1 MLAHAACVGGVL
13 GAGRASAQTPATVPG
28 PSSVPSQTQAA
39 PAALD
44 AMPALPATE
53 DWAVHAQST
62 FTDQYHPAFTAA
74 YNGPNSLDPGSRGD
88 ETFDAT
94 IFAGFRPWRG
104 GEIWVN
110 GELDQGFGLND
121 TLGLAGFSSAEAYKV
136 GEAYPYV
143 RLTRLFLRQ
152 TFDLGG
158 AVQGVDPDQN
168 VLGGTQTAN
177 RVVVT
182 IGKISVPDVFDTNKY
197 AHDARND
204 FLNWAVIDGGAFDY
218 AADAWGYTYGGAL
231 EWYQDWWTLRTGY
244 FEGSVTPNSPHVSLP
259 LGRQFQLLSEAEGRY
274 RLFGQDSKLKL
285 LGFMTRAKL
294 GTFSELEQFYTAN
307 PEAADNIILAEA
319 VRHLRNKFGGEINLE
334 QPITADLGA
343 FLRASLNDG
352 RTESYDFT
360 DITRSLSGGLS
371 LAGTAWGRKDDTVG
385 TAFVVNNISHGL
397 KDYLADGFLGILVG
411 DGKLTNAG
419 PEQICETF
427 YSYAVRSGV
436 EITADYQLVNHPAYN
451 VDRGPVSILG
461 LRLHAQF

>member
-1 MLAHAACVGGVL
+1 MCQTLPRSVLPGRVAPWLILALAALLRGGP
-13 GAGRASAQTPATVPG
+13 AMAQTPTPAPG
-28 PSSVPSQTQAA
+28 QSDA
-39 PAALD
+39 P
-44 AMPALPATE
+44 PLPATE
-53 DWAVHAQST
+53 DWAFHAQST
-62 FTDQYHPAFTAA
+62 FTDQYHPAFSAA
-74 YNGPNSLDPGSRGD
+74 YSGPNSLNPGSRGD

-94 IFAGFRPWRG
+94 IFAGYRPWRG

-110 GELDQGFGLND
+110 GELDQGFGLSD

-136 GEAYPYV
+136 GESVPYV
-143 RLTRLFLRQ
+143 RLTRLFFRQ
-152 TFDLGG
+152 TLDLGG
-158 AVQGVDPDQN
+158 AVQGVDADQN

-218 AADAWGYTYGGAL
+218 AADAWGYSYGGAL
-231 EWYQDWWTLRTGY
+231 EWYQDWWTLRSGF
-244 FEGSVTPNSPHVSLP
+244 FEGSVTPNSPHLSLP
-259 LGRQFQLLSEAEGRY
+259 IGRQFQVVSEGEARY
-274 RLFGQDSKLKL
+274 RLFGQQSKIKL

-294 GTFSELEQFYTAN
+294 GTFSELEQFYTEN
-307 PEAADNIILAEA
+307 PEDAGNIITAELA
-319 VRHLRNKFGGEINLE
+319 RHLRNKFGGEINLE

-360 DITRSLSGGLS
+360 DITRSVSGGLS

-385 TAFVVNNISHGL
+385 TAFVVNNISHAL
-397 KDYLADGFLGILVG
+397 KDYLADGDLGILIG

-419 PEQICETF
+419 PEQIWESY
-427 YSYAVRSGV
+427 YSLAVRPGV
-436 EITADYQLVNHPAYN
+436 AISADYQLVNHPAYN

-461 LRLHAQF
+461 ARLHVQF